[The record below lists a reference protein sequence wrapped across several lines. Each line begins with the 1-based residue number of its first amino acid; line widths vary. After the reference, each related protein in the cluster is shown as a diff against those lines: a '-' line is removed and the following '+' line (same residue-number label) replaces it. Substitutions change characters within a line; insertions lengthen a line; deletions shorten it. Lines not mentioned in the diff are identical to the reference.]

1 MTQLSL
7 RVPTL
12 SGAAIARSLPGLVE
26 LLAVAGVIVLLLP
39 LFARLAALG
48 TGRDQRFDA
57 LGFVVRGLPAP
68 VLPAVCRSH
77 GALAEPALQGRL
89 CGRISPSNSAA
100 ALDELPPVLKKTLL
114 AADHA
119 FLEPV
124 LQAEAQ
130 LVPLRLQQR
139 EGIGDLRALSDQ
151 IAGLE
156 ADTRPFAEHFQLIQ
170 TEEARGPAPLI
181 CATRAVEAVLQ
192 QPDPAAAGDGSAR
205 IARANLVLLLAAA
218 FDGHAATEALSNQ
231 ALLPSAAARSPP
243 SCGATHDLSAALSA
257 ASSLMADA
265 RLSTLNL
272 RKNDAVQALL
282 QTAGWQWAG
291 RPILRGRRAYPGRRS
306 TVMPHARP
314 DANSS
319 SASTSSAQPR
329 KCFAG
334 SSSVEPYTARRS
346 GSRRLGSSRSP
357 RSSASRRASAASATG
372 PSS

>member
-1 MTQLSL
+1 VTQLSL

-291 RPILRGRRAYPGRRS
+291 AMLLGLLFVKASRWP
-306 TVMPHARP
+306 T
-314 DANSS
+314 
-319 SASTSSAQPR
+319 SASAWR
-329 KCFAG
+329 C
-334 SSSVEPYTARRS
+334 
-346 GSRRLGSSRSP
+346 
-357 RSSASRRASAASATG
+357 
-372 PSS
+372 